1 MENYIFLIIGALLL
15 LGGLIAYSIINLD
28 EMDSF
33 FVSMFSAIIAVMFF
47 IGGYMKSEKDTA
59 IKCLNDKNPY
69 KEQIVYEWRDSI
81 QVPVDT
87 IYSLKK

>member
-15 LGGLIAYSIINLD
+15 GGLIAYSTINLD
-28 EMDSF
+28 EMNSF
-33 FVSMFSAIIAVMFF
+33 FVCLLSALIAAMFF
-47 IGGYMKSEKDTA
+47 LGGYMISQKDTA

>member
-1 MENYIFLIIGALLL
+1 MENYVFIIIGLLL
-15 LGGLIAYSIINLD
+15 ICGLMIYSIINLD
-28 EMDSF
+28 EGDSF
-33 FVSMFSAIIAVMFF
+33 FVCLLSALIAVMFF
-47 IGGYMKSEKDTA
+47 LGGYMKSEKDTA